1 MYCKYVA
8 GDWRYIAIAS
18 KLMWKQNII
27 LEVHVAYIACLHLS
41 LTWNSLWSQIMLGP
55 LSYCTHTKPLSLFT
69 CPVCNS
75 VFLFSQKT
83 GFLQLRF
90 RLLLYFPC
98 ARHRHAFKGY
108 DLFCTASDS
117 AAFKVRELLFLLR
130 IYALLKRKKNHLV
143 TLPHI
148 YVRNVCRIGP
158 LASKIKKGRPCYL
171 VRVYT

>member
-1 MYCKYVA
+1 
-8 GDWRYIAIAS
+8 
-18 KLMWKQNII
+18 
-27 LEVHVAYIACLHLS
+27 
-41 LTWNSLWSQIMLGP
+41 MLGP

-108 DLFCTASDS
+108 DLFCTAPDS
-117 AAFKVRELLFLLR
+117 AALKVRELLFLLR
-130 IYALLKRKKNHLV
+130 IYALLKRKKKKSPCHPSAQIRKKCLQNRPISFENKERPSML
-143 TLPHI
+143 LGQSI
-148 YVRNVCRIGP
+148 YVSTTASFLSRLQRPYSIAKPQLRNEC
-158 LASKIKKGRPCYL
+158 
-171 VRVYT
+171 